1 MGSINGDKQV
11 IKGQNNS
18 GKILMKIRNEFE
30 KDIEE
35 NKDENSNEDI
45 YEFYEV
51 YSHPFSKFY
60 PSTITIDDIQ
70 YLTVEHYYQSQKFV
84 DTDPGLYQLILNAE
98 TIESAHLLGQNTGNI
113 RSDWFS
119 VNKKI
124 YEKGQK
130 AKFEQHD
137 NL

>member
-1 MGSINGDKQV
+1 MG
-11 IKGQNNS
+11 
-18 GKILMKIRNEFE
+18 
-30 KDIEE
+30 
-35 NKDENSNEDI
+35 
-45 YEFYEV
+45 
-51 YSHPFSKFY
+51 SHPFSKFY
-60 PSTITIDDIQ
+60 PSTITIDGIQ

-84 DTDPGLYQLILNAE
+84 DTDPELYQLILNAK

-113 RSDWFS
+113 RSDWFN

-137 NL
+137 DLKNILLSTKEKHIRCIDSDRFWG